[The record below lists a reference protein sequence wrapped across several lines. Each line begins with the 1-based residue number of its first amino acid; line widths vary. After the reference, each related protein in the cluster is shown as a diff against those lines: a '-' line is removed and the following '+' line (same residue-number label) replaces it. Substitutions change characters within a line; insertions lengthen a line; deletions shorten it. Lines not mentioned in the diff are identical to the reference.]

1 MAANSDRL
9 SLFKRSGI
17 YYITYYSNGKRRWKS
32 TGVSTKPEAL
42 KALTEF
48 RGLLEKRQQKRKSG

>member
-1 MAANSDRL
+1 MSPNPERL

-17 YYITYYSNGKRRWKS
+17 LYLLYYSSGRRKWKS
-32 TGVSTKPEAL
+32 TGVSTRPEAL

-48 RGLLEKRQQKRKSG
+48 RVL